1 MTCDVPR
8 DDHDKQTDSD
18 PTGMVSSGIICLLR
32 QFLCLESD
40 DLLIII
46 ILLHILLFS
55 FCYMNYIMTMIS
67 GQL

>member
-1 MTCDVPR
+1 MTNRLIQTQQNNPR
-8 DDHDKQTDSD
+8 

-55 FCYMNYIMTMIS
+55 FCYMNYIMTVIS